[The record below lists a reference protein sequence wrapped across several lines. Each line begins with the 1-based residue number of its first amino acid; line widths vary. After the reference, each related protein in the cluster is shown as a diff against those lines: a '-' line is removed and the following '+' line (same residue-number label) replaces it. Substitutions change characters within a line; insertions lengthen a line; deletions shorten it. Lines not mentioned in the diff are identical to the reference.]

1 MTTYEQ
7 IVRDVASDFAQS
19 ANECLGSALLA
30 GAPEDFDQDAAWD
43 VARWLETDA
52 NATWSP
58 DPRHARMAHEIR
70 RRVLVARL
78 AELTVNDLEVVHCS
92 GGDSQLPAHLRGT
105 TPDVPHLPVVSAC
118 LALGGDTADE
128 AICRAAEVLLPV
140 DHPAY
145 TDDLAVHLLA

>member
-30 GAPEDFDQDAAWD
+30 GAPFDQDAAWD
-43 VARWLETDA
+43 VARWLE
-52 NATWSP
+52 
-58 DPRHARMAHEIR
+58 PRHARMAHEIR

-92 GGDSQLPAHLRGT
+92 GGDSRLPAHLRGT
-105 TPDVPHLPVVSAC
+105 TPDVPHLPAVSAC

-128 AICRAAEVLLPV
+128 AICRAAEAMLPV